1 MFFSP
6 RLSTCETYFRYTV
19 KLSTQM
25 SLIWFP
31 LLSCWE
37 KQPRHS
43 DSEMLRPRYF
53 RILTVNFHFSHLYYF
68 TCPWIQ
74 LFICSVALETPWHPL
89 MFCVSPSTAQ
99 SISPQTDCLKMRALT
114 FDGWLLPPVG
124 SSEKRE
130 TLLASNVHET
140 MQPIVSL
147 FLSPAPAATVSTYE
161 NQPWPAP

>member
-6 RLSTCETYFRYTV
+6 RFSTCETYFRYTV
-19 KLSTQM
+19 KLSTQT

-37 KQPRHS
+37 RQPRHS
-43 DSEMLRPRYF
+43 HSEMLRPRYF

-89 MFCVSPSTAQ
+89 MVCVSPSTAQ

-114 FDGWLLPPVG
+114 FDGWLLPPVWQFWETRDHAAHCLSVSF
-124 SSEKRE
+124 SSSS
-130 TLLASNVHET
+130 SNSLDLWKST
-140 MQPIVSL
+140 MTCAIKSL
-147 FLSPAPAATVSTYE
+147 
-161 NQPWPAP
+161 W

>member
-6 RLSTCETYFRYTV
+6 RFSTCETYFRYTV
-19 KLSTQM
+19 KLSTQT

-37 KQPRHS
+37 RQPRHS
-43 DSEMLRPRYF
+43 HSEMLRPRYF

-89 MFCVSPSTAQ
+89 MFVCHPVQHNQYLLRQIAWKCV
-99 SISPQTDCLKMRALT
+99 
-114 FDGWLLPPVG
+114 LLPLMGGFYLLCG
-124 SSEKRE
+124 SSEKR
-130 TLLASNVHET
+130 ET